1 METQGSKLSKKKKEQ
16 HNVDLPECFDEH
28 PALKKKLQEYLKTV
42 PESEKQ
48 KTYRDYQRFVNGDVT
63 WGEIRKI
70 SKRLQ
75 KEIARVAY
83 MHFKFKRF
91 EKAETLYKGLTIAD
105 HTNWFFRASLA
116 AVYQKQKRFEEAADE
131 YSKALYIKPDANL
144 CLINKAECLM
154 MLKEYDEAHEDLE
167 KVLRSD
173 LADNSPWK
181 MRAHMLKN
189 RVDLLSKGN
198 E

>member
-1 METQGSKLSKKKKEQ
+1 MKTTEHKLSKNKKEER
-16 HNVDLPECFDEH
+16 NVDLPECFDEH
-28 PALKKKLQEYLKTV
+28 PALKKKLQDYLKTI

-48 KTYRDYQRFVNGDVT
+48 KTYRDYQRFVNGEVT

-75 KEIARVAY
+75 KEIARVAF

-91 EKAETLYKGLTIAD
+91 QKAETLYKGLTIAD

-116 AVYQKQKRFEEAADE
+116 AVYQQQKRYEEAIDE
-131 YSKALYIKPDANL
+131 YAKAIFIKSDAAL

-154 MLKEYDEAHEDLE
+154 MIEEYDEALDDLE
-167 KVLRSD
+167 TVLSLK
-173 LADNSPWK
+173 LAGNNPWK
-181 MRAHMLKN
+181 MRADMLKN
-189 RVDLLSKGN
+189 RVAVLRGS
-198 E
+198 